1 MKIKVEIII
10 ETRSQEVVKYVM
22 ENYNENVMSCLSDSQ
37 DDIGF
42 TITIETG
49 PLGIIP
55 DEISELK
62 KALEQ

>member
-1 MKIKVEIII
+1 MRIKVEIII
-10 ETRSQEVVKYVM
+10 ETRSPEVFKYVM
-22 ENYNENVMSCLSDSQ
+22 ENYPGNVMSYFQ

-42 TITIETG
+42 KITIETG

-62 KALEQ
+62 KAIEQ

>member
-1 MKIKVEIII
+1 MRIKVEIII
-10 ETRSQEVVKYVM
+10 ETISPEVFKYVM
-22 ENYNENVMSCLSDSQ
+22 ENYPGNVMSYSQ